1 MCFNIEHIIQHSDTL
16 AIRYNNV
23 LPALSSEKKELRIEF
38 PTYYFVSGF
47 SHPSLPIITKNG
59 IELAE
64 WGLIPHWIKDE
75 QSANNIKTKTLNA
88 VGETIS
94 EKPSFKKAI
103 LKQRCLLP
111 VNGFYEWR
119 DYKKTKY
126 PYLIQVKDKSIFSLG
141 CIYDVWVDQS
151 TGEVIKTFS
160 IITTPANPLMEKIHN
175 LKKRMPLIIKA
186 EDEAK
191 WIDENLSTIEVQ
203 QLIKPFDESEMTA
216 YTISRDANNSR
227 NDRNIEQIIHPIL
240 YSELPN

>member
-1 MCFNIEHIIQHSDTL
+1 MCFNIEHIIQHSDAL

-23 LPALSSEKKELRIEF
+23 LPAMSSEKTALKFEF

-47 SHPSLPIITKNG
+47 SHPTLPIITTNG

-64 WGLIPHWIKDE
+64 WGLIPHWIRDE

-88 VGETIS
+88 VGETLL

-103 LKQRCLLP
+103 QKQRCLLP

-119 DYKKTKY
+119 DYNKTKY
-126 PYLIQVKDKSIFSLG
+126 PYLIQVKNKAIFSLG

-160 IITTPANPLMEKIHN
+160 IVTTPANPLMEKIHN
-175 LKKRMPLIIKA
+175 LKKRMPLIIN
-186 EDEAK
+186 ENDEAK
-191 WIDENLSTIEVQ
+191 WIDEQLSFNEVQ
-203 QLIKPFDESEMTA
+203 QLIKPFNEHEMTA
-216 YTISRDANNSR
+216 YTITRDANKSKYER
-227 NDRNIEQIIHPIL
+227 NFE
-240 YSELPN
+240 